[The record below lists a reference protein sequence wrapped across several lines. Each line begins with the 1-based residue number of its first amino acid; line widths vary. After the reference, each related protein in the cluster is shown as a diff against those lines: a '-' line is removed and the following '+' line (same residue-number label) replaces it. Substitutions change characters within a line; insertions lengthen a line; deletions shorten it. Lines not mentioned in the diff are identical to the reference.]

1 MQETLQQYRERTG
14 FMWDSLGQ
22 YGGLLTS
29 GGLAM
34 KVDPDGRFKPFYGD
48 TVIFLLSQP
57 MIHWL
62 EGIQDELYMVCGECL
77 AEHIAPETFH
87 VTLHDLLNQVEHMP
101 EGVARNQREAMLA
114 IEEARGMYP
123 HSIAIR
129 SNCVF
134 SMVGTSIVMGFEPAT
149 EYDCAMLMAM
159 YECFQQIVPLSYP
172 LTLHVT
178 LAYYKPGEYDDEMLF
193 RLRDALQRI
202 GRERREWRLDMQE
215 LHYATFESMA
225 QYHLITND
233 DAWKLSRFVQAQA
246 AQYACALHEIQ
257 NGRKQ
262 SHWMWYIFPQLR
274 GLGHSGMAYTY
285 GIENLE
291 EARAYLSHP
300 VLGERLLEITRVLL
314 ALDENNP
321 GKVMGY
327 PDNLKLRSCM
337 TLFAQIEGAD
347 PAFEAVID
355 KYYGGKQDERTLVLL
370 SKGMS
375 LER

>member
-14 FMWDSLGQ
+14 FMWDSLAQ
-22 YGGLLTS
+22 YGGLRTS

-48 TVIFLLSQP
+48 TVIFSLSQP

-62 EGIQDELYMVCGECL
+62 EGIQDELYTACGECL
-77 AEHIAPETFH
+77 AERIAPETFH
-87 VTLHDLLNQVEHMP
+87 ITLHDLLSQAESMP
-101 EGVARNQREAMLA
+101 GGVPRNQQEAMLA
-114 IEEARGMYP
+114 IEEVRGLCP
-123 HSIAIR
+123 HPIAIR

-149 EYDCAMLMAM
+149 EYDCAMLMTM
-159 YECFQQIVPLSYP
+159 YERFQQIVSLSYP

-178 LAYYKPGEYDDEMLF
+178 LAYYKPGEYDDNMLF
-193 RLRDALQRI
+193 RLREALQHI
-202 GRERREWRLDMQE
+202 GRERREWLLDMQE
-215 LHYATFESMA
+215 LLYATFESMA
-225 QYHLITND
+225 KYHLITND
-233 DAWKLSRFVQAQA
+233 DPWKLSRFVQAQA
-246 AQYACALHEIQ
+246 TQYACALHEIQ

-300 VLGERLLEITRVLL
+300 VLGQRLIEITRALL
-314 ALDENNP
+314 SLNENDP

-337 TLFAQIEGAD
+337 TLFAQIEGED
-347 PAFEAVID
+347 PVFEAVID

-370 SKGMS
+370 GKGM
-375 LER
+375 